1 MIHAPLRTE
10 RKAGPP
16 RFLAVIVGALT
27 PRECRH
33 ELAVELLSNYTTL
46 SRYCIDATRRV
57 YDVTRN
63 NVYKARS
70 RTRMIGDLA
79 CVFIAFN
86 MLPVASLA
94 GILII
99 TALTLLWRDGHT
111 YPPDTSS
118 GGAAADAIVLGAAL
132 VSWQLFCLLAANP
145 FVAPRLEFLLGL
157 PFSMAM
163 VAGWRFNSQW
173 KRKPKPTRT
182 EAERAY
188 RDAWRIYILW
198 MVAAAAL
205 ITANTRIVV
214 GGDVRD
220 VFYVVVPF
228 TWFVIGAR
236 LQSERIGGG
245 LFDWKMIWFGKNL
258 EKLENAERAT
268 HLFSKR
274 LKSWRDFS
282 PVHFCEGMFFLSIAL
297 EILVFPIGVLLGRT
311 PADPVNWFILPVD
324 AAVFV
329 ILAGMWIE
337 LKKVHE
343 RVAAVLVAGER
354 PRRFI

>member
-1 MIHAPLRTE
+1 
-10 RKAGPP
+10 
-16 RFLAVIVGALT
+16 
-27 PRECRH
+27 
-33 ELAVELLSNYTTL
+33 
-46 SRYCIDATRRV
+46 
-57 YDVTRN
+57 
-63 NVYKARS
+63 
-70 RTRMIGDLA
+70 MIGDLA
-79 CVFIAFN
+79 CVFIAFR

-94 GILII
+94 GILVIA
-99 TALTLLWRDGHT
+99 ALTLLWRDGHT

-132 VSWQLFCLLAANP
+132 VCWQLLCLLAANP

-163 VAGWRFNSQW
+163 VACWRFNSQW
-173 KRKPKPTRT
+173 ERKPKPTRT

-198 MVAAAAL
+198 MVAIAAL
-205 ITANTRIVV
+205 IGGNTRILV

-220 VFYVVVPF
+220 FFYVVEPF
-228 TWFVIGAR
+228 TWFVISRR

-245 LFDWKMIWFGKNL
+245 LLDWEMIWFGKDL

-274 LKSWRDFS
+274 MKSWRDFW

-297 EILVFPIGVLLGRT
+297 EILVVPIGVLLGRL
-311 PADPVNWFILPVD
+311 PADAVNWFILSVD
-324 AAVFV
+324 AAVFI
-329 ILAGMWIE
+329 ILSRMWIE

-343 RVAAVLVAGER
+343 RVAAVLVAAQR
-354 PRRFI
+354 PRRYV